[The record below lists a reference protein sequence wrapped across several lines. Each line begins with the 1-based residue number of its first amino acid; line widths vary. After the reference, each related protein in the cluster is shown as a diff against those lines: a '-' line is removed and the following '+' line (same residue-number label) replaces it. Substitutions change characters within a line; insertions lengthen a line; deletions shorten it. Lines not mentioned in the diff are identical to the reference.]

1 MAYYGNLALRP
12 ERVEEQKVTQQSPR
26 NPTPPARGPRKRQL
40 PIGEKLIYLLTIAA
54 IAFVAGLIIFRY
66 AQIYQI
72 NGQLQTANKTY
83 NQATEQTKE
92 FQREVDRLSD
102 PGAIRK
108 KALELGYVPVTTD
121 SIEASKND
129 RNAVAPRP

>member
-12 ERVEEQKVTQQSPR
+12 ERVEEQKVKQQSPR
-26 NPTPPARGPRKRQL
+26 IPSPPARSPRKRQL
-40 PIGEKLIYLLTIAA
+40 PIGEKLLYLLTIAA
-54 IAFVAGLIIFRY
+54 VAFVAGAIIFRY

-72 NGQLQTANKTY
+72 NGQLQTVNKTY
-83 NQATEQTKE
+83 NQTTEQTKE
-92 FQREVDRLSD
+92 LQREVERLSD

-108 KALELGYVPVTTD
+108 KALELGYVPVTAD

-129 RNAVAPRP
+129 RTPVTDKP